1 MPLFTLSLNFV
12 KIVKKSDLMNAIRIK
27 QALIHQKNVNL
38 KLIFIIFFKFLLLI
52 IQIKLK
58 EVDLLKTKLKR
69 YLMPKALFPKVNKM
83 LKRGTN
89 NEDNPYIM
97 SVI

>member
-1 MPLFTLSLNFV
+1 MSLNFV

-69 YLMPKALFPKVNKM
+69 YLIPKALFPKVNKM
-83 LKRGTN
+83 LKRGTT